1 MVICISSGFV
11 LDFCQLSFMPVEGEF
26 DQLSLYPNLLQQK
39 SHLFSLFKNLSGIY
53 RIINLIKIPLP

>member
-1 MVICISSGFV
+1 MVRCVSSGFV

-39 SHLFSLFKNLSGIY
+39 KPSFF
-53 RIINLIKIPLP
+53 PF